1 MKPVDYCSTDA
12 RDLELIRPLWEKLNN
27 HHHSRAEIFRDHYER
42 MRFEDRKIFF
52 ERLAGTGSL
61 RVDLAVDPETGR
73 YIGYCV
79 SSLSRE
85 KTGEIESIFVEE
97 RYRNL
102 GVGSHLITRAL
113 GWLNAGGSVRNRVSV
128 GDGNEDAF
136 GFYQKFG
143 FFPRMT
149 VLEQRQQ

>member
-1 MKPVDYCSTDA
+1 
-12 RDLELIRPLWEKLNN
+12 
-27 HHHSRAEIFRDHYER
+27 